1 MTNQAATP
9 ALIELLSSARVV
21 SLPLRTRFRGVVDR
35 EVMLFE
41 GPNGWAEWSPFLEYP
56 DEEAAVWLAAAI
68 EFAFGDLPELRR
80 EAIPVN
86 ATLPAVAPDQI
97 EKVLSRFGDF
107 STVKIKVAESG
118 QNLDED
124 LARIAAVHAAYP
136 DARIRLDANGGYSVE
151 DALTIARA
159 IVDNGIAL
167 DYLEQPVATIAE
179 MAELRLKL
187 AQSGIGADVAGGVK
201 IAADESVRKVSDP
214 MAVVQAGA
222 ADILVL
228 KAAPLGGISRA
239 MAIAAEAG
247 LPVVISSALESSV
260 GLSMGAHL
268 AASLPIH
275 GPVSATGATSPGG
288 LAFDSGLGTASL
300 LAGDITREPLLP
312 VDGFIEVRRV
322 EVDEQKL
329 DVFEA
334 EDHRIDWWIDRLDR
348 AFKHLN

>member
-1 MTNQAATP
+1 VKP
-9 ALIELLSSARVV
+9 ALTDLLSSARVV

-68 EFAFGDLPELRR
+68 EFAYGELPALNR

-86 ATLPAVAPDQI
+86 ATLPAVAPDQV
-97 EKVLSRFGDF
+97 EKVLSRFGAF
-107 STVKIKVAESG
+107 STVKIKVAEPG
-118 QNLDED
+118 QD
-124 LARIAAVHAAYP
+124 LNDDLKRIWAVRAAYP
-136 DARIRLDANGGYSVE
+136 GARIRLDANGGYNVRNAFMIGASMIENAVP
-151 DALTIARA
+151 
-159 IVDNGIAL
+159 L
-167 DYLEQPVATIAE
+167 DYLEQPVASIDE
-179 MAELRLKL
+179 MVELRQMIQKTKIDL
-187 AQSGIGADVAGGVK
+187 K

-214 MAVVQAGA
+214 MAVVNAGA

-239 MAIAAEAG
+239 ISIAKEAG

-268 AASLPIH
+268 AAALPMH
-275 GPVSATGATSPGG
+275 SEVEPGG
-288 LAFDSGLGTASL
+288 LAFDCGLATASL
-300 LAGDITREPLLP
+300 LAGDVTREPLIP

-322 EVDEQKL
+322 SVDQQKL
-329 DVFEA
+329 DIFEA

>member
-1 MTNQAATP
+1 MTDTLATP
-9 ALIELLSSARVV
+9 ALTDILSSARVV

-35 EVMLFE
+35 EVMLFL

-68 EFAFGDLPELRR
+68 EFAFGKLPELRR

-86 ATLPAVAPDQI
+86 ATLPAVPVDQI
-97 EKVLSRFGDF
+97 EKVLARFGTF
-107 STVKIKVAESG
+107 STVKIKVAEKG
-118 QNLDED
+118 QELIED
-124 LARIAAVHAAYP
+124 LQRVWAVRAAYP
-136 DARIRLDANGGYSVE
+136 DARIRLDGNGGYSVE
-151 DALTIARA
+151 QALALA
-159 IVDNGIAL
+159 GAMVENGVAL
-167 DYLEQPVATIAE
+167 DYLEQPVSTIAE

-187 AQSGIGADVAGGVK
+187 TKAGIGADSKVGVK

-228 KAAPLGGISRA
+228 KAAPLGGVSRA
-239 MAIAAEAG
+239 MTIAAEAG

-268 AASLPIH
+268 AGALPLH
-275 GPVSATGATSPGG
+275 GPTSSSGG
-288 LAFDSGLGTASL
+288 LAFDCGLATASL
-300 LAGDITREPLLP
+300 LAGDVTREPLIP
-312 VDGFIEVRRV
+312 VDGFIDVRRV
-322 EVDEQKL
+322 EVDQAKL